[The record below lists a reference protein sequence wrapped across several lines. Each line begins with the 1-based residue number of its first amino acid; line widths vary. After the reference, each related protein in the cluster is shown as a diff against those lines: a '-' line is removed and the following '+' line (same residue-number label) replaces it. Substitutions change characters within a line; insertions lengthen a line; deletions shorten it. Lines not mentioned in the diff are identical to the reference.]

1 MALKY
6 DFTLDVFSDE
16 REKKMNEIYDV
27 IIIGSGPAGM
37 FAAERLV
44 NEDVSVL
51 VIERGEEPSLRKD
64 MNFGIGGA
72 GTFSDGKLNLTSK
85 IGGDPASFG
94 RTDDEVEA
102 MIQKVDDVFT
112 SVGAEGGYSGLSGNG
127 SMELKR
133 KAHAVG
139 VEFIYAKQ
147 RHIGTDVLHIIIDR
161 FYKQLAGKKNI
172 HFSKNDKVTK
182 ISKEKNQYTITTD
195 TSKYIGKSI
204 IAAPGR
210 AGSYWLRE
218 QVKKLGVKTSFG
230 PIDVGIRVEFPY
242 EIYDKIADVMYDAKF
257 RLYTKSFDD
266 LVRTF
271 CTNPRGFITKEVYDE
286 FVLVNGHAKRDQKTV
301 NTNFAL
307 LSRVSLTNP
316 VEDSTSYGRDIARM
330 ALTIG
335 GGKPIVQRLT
345 DLLNGR
351 RSTWGRLA
359 KSSITPTLKDLTP
372 GDIGMVFPHRIVRNL
387 IEGIT
392 VLDEI
397 ISGLLSNNTLLYA
410 PEIKFYDTN
419 YKVSNMMETTCQ
431 NFFVAGDA
439 SGHSRGIVYAA
450 VTGIVAAE
458 GVLTK

>member
-1 MALKY
+1 M
-6 DFTLDVFSDE
+6 VH
-16 REKKMNEIYDV
+16 IYDV
-27 IIIGSGPAGM
+27 LIIGAGPAGM

-44 NEDVSVL
+44 KENLSVL
-51 VIERGEEPSLRKD
+51 VLDRGEEPSLRKD

-85 IGGDPASFG
+85 IGGEPSTFG
-94 RTDDEVEA
+94 RTDYEVDV
-102 MIQKVDDVFT
+102 MIQKIDNIFT
-112 SVGAEGGYSGLSGNG
+112 SMGAIGGYSGLNGNG
-127 SMELKR
+127 SMKLKQ
-133 KAHAVG
+133 KAHSAG

-147 RHIGTDVLHIIIDR
+147 RHIGTDVLHIIIDT
-161 FYKQLAGKKNI
+161 FYQRLKSEKNI
-172 HFSKNDKVTK
+172 TFSKNDKVLN
-182 ISKEKNQYTITTD
+182 IEKENQEFIITTELN
-195 TSKYIGKSI
+195 KYIAKTV

-218 QVKKLGVKTSFG
+218 QVKNLGVNTYFG

-242 EIYDKIADVMYDAKF
+242 EIYEDIADVMYDAKF
-257 RLYTKSFDD
+257 RLYTKCYDD

-271 CTNPRGFITKEVYDE
+271 CTNPQGYITQEVYDD
-286 FVLVNGHAKRDQKTV
+286 FVLVNGHAKRDSKTL

-335 GGKPIVQRLT
+335 GGKPIIQRLS
-345 DLLNGR
+345 DFLNGR
-351 RSTWGRLA
+351 RSTYGRLEKA
-359 KSSITPTLKDLTP
+359 AISPTLKDVTP
-372 GDIGMVFPHRIVRNL
+372 GDIGMIFPHRIVRNL

-392 VLDEI
+392 VLDKI

-419 YKVSNMMETTCQ
+419 YQVSNMMETTCDS
-431 NFFVAGDA
+431 FYVAGDA

-458 GVLTK
+458 GVLNK

>member
-1 MALKY
+1 
-6 DFTLDVFSDE
+6 
-16 REKKMNEIYDV
+16 MNKNYDV
-27 IIIGSGPAGM
+27 IILGAGPAGM
-37 FAAERLV
+37 FAAERFIE
-44 NEDVSVL
+44 EDINVCV
-51 VIERGEEPSLRKD
+51 VERGDEPSQRKD

-94 RTDDEVEA
+94 RTDDEVET

-112 SVGAEGGYSGLSGNG
+112 EVGAKGGYSGLRDNG

-133 KAHAVG
+133 KAHSVG

-147 RHIGTDVLHIIIDR
+147 RHIGTDKLHIIIDK
-161 FYKQLAGKKNI
+161 FYRKLKAEKNI
-172 HFSKNDKVTK
+172 TFYKNDKVQK
-182 ISKEKNQYTITTD
+182 ISKIDGCFHIKTEQNHFSAKHL
-195 TSKYIGKSI
+195 

-218 QVKKLGVKTSFG
+218 QVKNLGVSTSYG

-242 EIYDKIADVMYDAKF
+242 EIYQEIAEVMYDAKF

-271 CTNPRGFITKEVYDE
+271 CTNPRGYIAKEVYDE
-286 FVLVNGHAKRDQKTV
+286 FVLVNGHAKRDSKTV

-351 RSTWGRLA
+351 RSTWGRLR
-359 KSSITPTLKDLTP
+359 KSAISPTLEDVTP

-392 VLDEI
+392 VLDNI
-397 ISGLLSNNTLLYA
+397 ISGLMSNNTLLYA

-419 YKVSNMMETTCQ
+419 YKVSNTMETTCN

-458 GVLTK
+458 GVINKTK

>member
-1 MALKY
+1 MDK
-6 DFTLDVFSDE
+6 
-16 REKKMNEIYDV
+16 IYDV
-27 IIIGSGPAGM
+27 IIVGSGPAGM
-37 FAAERLV
+37 FAAERLSGE
-44 NEDVSVL
+44 NLSVL
-51 VIERGEEPSLRKD
+51 VVERGDEPSLRTD

-85 IGGDPASFG
+85 IGGDPTSFG
-94 RTDDEVEA
+94 RTDEEIEQL
-102 MIQKVDDVFT
+102 IQKVDDVFN
-112 SVGAEGGYSGLSGNG
+112 SVGAEGGYSGLSDMG

-133 KAHAVG
+133 KAHSAG

-161 FYKQLAGKKNI
+161 FYRKLAAEKNI
-172 HFSKNDKVTK
+172 QFSKNDRVKDIKKKDDLFFIET
-182 ISKEKNQYTITTD
+182 EQ
-195 TSKYIGKSI
+195 SKYWGKYL

-218 QVKKLGVKTSFG
+218 QVKNLGVQTSYG

-242 EIYDKIADVMYDAKF
+242 EIYDKIATVMYDAKF

-286 FVLVNGHAKRDQKTV
+286 FVLVNGHAKRDHKTV

-316 VEDSTSYGRDIARM
+316 VEDSTAYGRDIARM
-330 ALTIG
+330 AMTIG
-335 GGKPIVQRLT
+335 GGKPIIQRLS

-359 KSSITPTLKDLTP
+359 KSAITPTLMDVTP

-397 ISGLLSNNTLLYA
+397 ISGLLSNNTFLYA

-419 YKVSNMMETTCQ
+419 YHVTPYMETTCK

-458 GVLTK
+458 GVLVK

>member
-1 MALKY
+1 MILSMGKN
-6 DFTLDVFSDE
+6 
-16 REKKMNEIYDV
+16 RMKMKNIYDV
-27 IIIGSGPAGM
+27 IIIGAGPAGM
-37 FAAERLV
+37 FAAEKFI
-44 NEDVSVL
+44 NEDISVL
-51 VIERGEEPSLRKD
+51 IIERGDEPSLRKD
-64 MNFGIGGA
+64 TNFGIGGA

-85 IGGDPASFG
+85 IGGEPSSFG
-94 RTDDEVEA
+94 RTDEEVEV
-102 MIQKVDDVFT
+102 MIRKIDDVFT
-112 SVGAEGGYSGLSGNG
+112 SFGATDGYSGQNDNG
-127 SMELKR
+127 SIELKR

-147 RHIGTDVLHIIIDR
+147 RHIGTDRLPKIIDT
-161 FYKQLAGKKNI
+161 FYQKLNAEKNI
-172 HFSKNDKVTK
+172 TFQKNLKVK
-182 ISKEKNQYTITTD
+182 SIKKENDQFVIETEGQT
-195 TSKYIGKSI
+195 YIGKSV

-218 QVKKLGVKTSFG
+218 QVKNLGVTTSFG

-257 RLYTKSFDD
+257 RLYTKCYDD

-271 CTNPRGFITKEVYDE
+271 CTNPQGFIAKEVYDD
-286 FVLVNGHAKRDQKTV
+286 FVLVNGHAKRDSKTV

-307 LSRVSLTNP
+307 LSRVSLTDP

-335 GGKPIVQRLT
+335 GGKPIVQRLS

-359 KSSITPTLKDLTP
+359 KSAITPTLMDVTP
-372 GDIGMVFPHRIVRNL
+372 GDIGMIFPHRIVRNL

-392 VLDEI
+392 VLDKI

-419 YKVSNMMETTCQ
+419 YKVSNLMETTCD
-431 NFFVAGDA
+431 NFFVAGVA
-439 SGHSRGIVYAA
+439 SWHSR
-450 VTGIVAAE
+450 
-458 GVLTK
+458 

>member
-1 MALKY
+1 M
-6 DFTLDVFSDE
+6 E
-16 REKKMNEIYDV
+16 NIYDV
-27 IIIGSGPAGM
+27 IIVGSGPAGM

-44 NEDVSVL
+44 NENLSVL
-51 VIERGEEPSLRKD
+51 VVERGDEPSLRED

-85 IGGDPASFG
+85 IGGDPSSFG
-94 RTDDEVEA
+94 RTDEEVER

-112 SVGAEGGYSGLSGNG
+112 SVGAEGGYSGLSDNG
-127 SMELKR
+127 SMELKQ
-133 KAHAVG
+133 KAHSAG

-161 FYKQLAGKKNI
+161 FYKQLAAEKNI
-172 HFSKNDKVTK
+172 TFSKNNKVLEINKVDDLFTLTTEN
-182 ISKEKNQYTITTD
+182 SKF
-195 TSKYIGKSI
+195 IGKNL
-204 IAAPGR
+204 IACPGR

-242 EIYDKIADVMYDAKF
+242 EIYQKIADVMYDAKF

-286 FVLVNGHAKRDQKTV
+286 FVLVNGHAKRDQKTE

-335 GGKPIVQRLT
+335 GGKPIVQRLS

-359 KSSITPTLKDLTP
+359 KSAITPTLMDVTP

-419 YKVSNMMETTCQ
+419 YEVTNIMETTCE

>member
-1 MALKY
+1 MK
-6 DFTLDVFSDE
+6 DIF
-16 REKKMNEIYDV
+16 DV

-37 FAAERLV
+37 FAAEELAGK
-44 NEDVSVL
+44 DISVL
-51 VIERGEEPSLRKD
+51 IIERGDEPALRED
-64 MNFGIGGA
+64 MNYGIGGA

-85 IGGDPASFG
+85 IGGNPASFG
-94 RTDDEVEA
+94 RTEDEIET

-112 SVGAEGGYSGLSGNG
+112 AVGAKGGYSGLNDKG

-133 KAHAVG
+133 KAHSVG
-139 VEFIYAKQ
+139 VEFIYGKQ
-147 RHIGTDVLHIIIDR
+147 RHIGTDVLHIIIDN
-161 FYKQLAGKKNI
+161 FYKKLAAEKNI
-172 HFSKNDKVTK
+172 TFLKNEKVVN
-182 ISKEKNQYTITTD
+182 IAGSPQAFVITTEKKEY
-195 TSKYIGKSI
+195 TGKNV

-218 QVKKLGVKTSFG
+218 QVKHIGVTTAYG

-257 RLYTKSFDD
+257 RLYSKSFDD

-271 CTNPRGFITKEVYDE
+271 CTNPRGYIVKEKYDE
-286 FVLVNGHAKRDQKTV
+286 FVLVNGHAKRDSKTV

-316 VEDSTSYGRDIARM
+316 VEDSTSYGRDMARM
-330 ALTIG
+330 AMTIG
-335 GGKPIVQRLT
+335 GGKPIIQRLS

-351 RSTWGRLA
+351 RSTWGRLN
-359 KSSITPTLKDLTP
+359 KSAIAPTLTDVTP

-397 ISGLLSNNTLLYA
+397 IGGLLSNNTLLYA

-419 YKVSNMMETTCQ
+419 YKVTSEMETTCD

-450 VTGIVAAE
+450 VTGMVAAE
-458 GVLTK
+458 GVMNKL

>member
-1 MALKY
+1 M
-6 DFTLDVFSDE
+6 S
-16 REKKMNEIYDV
+16 NIYDV
-27 IIIGSGPAGM
+27 IIIGAGPAGM
-37 FAAERLV
+37 FAAERFKD
-44 NEDVSVL
+44 EDLSVL
-51 VIERGEEPSLRKD
+51 VIERGDEPSVRKD

-85 IGGDPASFG
+85 IGGEPASFG
-94 RTDDEVEA
+94 RTEDEVEK

-112 SVGAEGGYSGLSGNG
+112 SVGAQGGYSGLDDKG
-127 SMELKR
+127 SMKLKQ
-133 KAHAVG
+133 KAHSAG

-147 RHIGTDVLHIIIDR
+147 RHIGTDVLHVIIDT
-161 FYKQLAGKKNI
+161 FYKQLKEEKNLT
-172 HFSKNDKVTK
+172 FSKNDRVLKL
-182 ISKEKNQYTITTD
+182 EKDKDQFVITTD
-195 TSKYIGKSI
+195 KTKYIGKTV

-218 QVKKLGVKTSFG
+218 QVKNLGVSTSYG

-242 EIYDKIADVMYDAKF
+242 EIYENIADVMYDAKF
-257 RLYTKSFDD
+257 RLYTKCYDD

-271 CTNPRGFITKEVYDE
+271 CTNPQGFIVKEVYDE
-286 FVLVNGHAKRDQKTV
+286 FVLVNGHAKRDSKTP

-316 VEDSTSYGRDIARM
+316 VEDTTSYGRDIARM

-335 GGKPIVQRLT
+335 GGKPIVQRLS

-359 KSSITPTLKDLTP
+359 KSAISPTLKDVTP
-372 GDIGMVFPHRIVRNL
+372 GDLAMIFPHRIVKNL

-392 VLDEI
+392 VLDNI
-397 ISGLLSNNTLLYA
+397 IEGLLSNNTLLYA

-419 YKVSNMMETTCQ
+419 YQVSPNMETTCDS
-431 NFFVAGDA
+431 FFVAGDA

-458 GVLTK
+458 GVLSKEI